1 MKITMTETS
10 RWPTDGRAE
19 IAALRREH
27 QALDATLRA
36 MESHPSPDQLQIV
49 RVKKRKLALR
59 DRLSELESRITP
71 DLIA

>member
-1 MKITMTETS
+1 MTITPLTEAN
-10 RWPTDGRAE
+10 WPMNAE
-19 IAALRREH
+19 AELAALRRQH

-36 MESHPSPDQLQIV
+36 MEAHPSPDQLQIA

-59 DRLSELESRITP
+59 DRLRELESRTTP